1 MRLFQVIKSLAP
13 QELYSTTNIHSVPVV
28 TSNRQMEQLLVTTCI
43 IFASLVHLSANENV
57 DASSNQQQQLKLNL
71 PTPPVIHGN
80 KSHAELI
87 SPFNVGV
94 TFVVEDLSSIK
105 PHDMDFR
112 MDFLVAYNWSIEY
125 DSCIS
130 SLADWLSS
138 TKHPGKNNKQVT
150 QDPNSIATGDV
161 YQLSGTDGSWYFWTP
176 DTIFM
181 DVKKIDSPNGVAGS
195 TLLSVTVASQS
206 HCNLLLETSLTG
218 TIPCSFSFRLSPYDQ
233 QICSFRMRS
242 HSYPLPH
249 LKFNW
254 SSKGV
259 VTGRDYHLHLNHYE
273 AYFKYNHTT
282 WQNAQINPSKPTYSV
297 LQITFR
303 FDRKISNFAVS
314 IVIPTILMVIV
325 AYSSFWISVESGPG
339 RFLLTVLTLLA
350 LVTQFSGI
358 RNQLPPVS
366 YASAGDVW
374 LITCMMFVFGAIIE
388 LAVVNFLDKRR
399 KQQMAAEKAFKEASE
414 KKEATKVK
422 ELREKFNKDLESG
435 YSSVRLTPSIIKAL
449 DADPSEQSPEKGFN
463 CSRLR
468 PFGKWTPGQIL
479 TFESDDKKS
488 QLEQFGARSSSIDL
502 ALRIDVVSRI
512 VYPLL
517 FAIFNI
523 IYWPLLLT
531 RSL

>member
-1 MRLFQVIKSLAP
+1 MIFQVIKTQAKTLLSDNHQVL
-13 QELYSTTNIHSVPVV
+13 LVITW
-28 TSNRQMEQLLVTTCI
+28 QMEQFLVTCI
-43 IFASLVHLSANENV
+43 IIFTSLVHLCTS
-57 DASSNQQQQLKLNL
+57 QQLINDGGQVQPPPRIKLNL
-71 PTPPVIHGN
+71 PTPPVIYGN
-80 KSHAELI
+80 KSLFELVN
-87 SPFNVGV
+87 PFNIGV

-112 MDFLVAYNWSIEY
+112 MDFMVAYNWSIEY
-125 DSCIS
+125 KSCIS
-130 SLADWLSS
+130 SLNDWLSS
-138 TKHPGKNNKQVT
+138 SKHPAKNNRQVIH
-150 QDPNSIATGDV
+150 DPNSIALGDV
-161 YQLSGTDGSWYFWTP
+161 YQLSGTDGSIYFWTP

-181 DVKKIDSPNGVAGS
+181 DVKKIDTPNGIGGS
-195 TLLSVTVASQS
+195 TLLTVTVSSES
-206 HCNLLLETSLTG
+206 HCNLLMETSLSG

-233 QICSFRMRS
+233 QICKFRIRS

-249 LKFNW
+249 LIYHW
-254 SSKGV
+254 SSRGV
-259 VTGRDYHLHLNHYE
+259 ITGRDYHLHLNHYE
-273 AYFKYNHTT
+273 VYLKYNHTT
-282 WQNAQINPSKPTYSV
+282 WNNSRIDKNKPTYSV

-358 RNQLPPVS
+358 RSQLPPVS

-374 LITCMMFVFGAIIE
+374 LITCMMFVFSAIIE
-388 LAVVNFLDKRR
+388 LAVVNFFDRRR
-399 KQQMAAEKAFKEASE
+399 KLLMSADKSTKEE
-414 KKEATKVK
+414 IERKETTKIK
-422 ELREKFNKDLESG
+422 EIRDKFNKDLESG

-449 DADPSEQSPEKGFN
+449 DADPNETGQMKGFN

-479 TFESDDKKS
+479 TIESEEKKA
-488 QLEQFGARSSSIDL
+488 QLEQFGARVSVDIALKIDMM
-502 ALRIDVVSRI
+502 ARII
-512 VYPLL
+512 YPVL